1 MFQPAPHRFQP
12 GLPLSEHPVHKMPP
26 TGAPYIW
33 GRWHKSR
40 VSLEGYRREAVSLA
54 KAALGRGHGQPTRF
68 LIFGRPRSG
77 STLLTRLLNQ
87 VPEITCGGEMLN
99 KAMFAPHAYLNRMAR
114 LSGAG
119 AHGSKY
125 LSYQMLEIQKPRDP
139 RRFFAGLVADGF
151 QIIHLKRNTFE
162 QSLSLS
168 LAQATGRYHRKP
180 GEPAVERPTQVRLDP
195 DAFLRQYTWNASM
208 LDYEHCLLAGL
219 PHLSVIYETDL
230 QNAGAHSATVAGI
243 CSALGVAPG
252 AVKADMRR
260 IGGPKGVMRAT
271 NVDELRDK
279 VRELLP
285 LQMAG

>member
-1 MFQPAPHRFQP
+1 MFHPAPHRFEP
-12 GLPLSEHPVHKMPP
+12 GLPLSQHSVHAIPP
-26 TGAPYIW
+26 TGAPYVW
-33 GRWHKSR
+33 GRWHKGR
-40 VSLEGYRREAVSLA
+40 ASLEGYRREAVSFVKGA
-54 KAALGRGHGQPTRF
+54 FCARPGRPQRF
-68 LIFGRPRSG
+68 LVFCRPRSG

-87 VPEITCGGEMLN
+87 VPGVSCAGEMLN
-99 KAMFAPHAYLNRMAR
+99 KAMLSPHAYLNRMAR
-114 LSGAG
+114 LSGAK

-125 LSYQMLEIQKPRDP
+125 LSYQMLEIQRPSDP
-139 RRFFAGLVADGF
+139 RRFFAGLVEDGF

-180 GEPAVERPTQVRLDP
+180 GAPALERPTEVRLEP
-195 DAFLRQYTWNASM
+195 EAFVRQYSWNAAM
-208 LDYEHCLLAGL
+208 LDYEQCLLAGL

-243 CSALGVAPG
+243 CSAIGVPPG

-271 NVDELRDK
+271 NLDELRDA
-279 VRELLP
+279 VRALLP
-285 LQMAG
+285 LQMAS